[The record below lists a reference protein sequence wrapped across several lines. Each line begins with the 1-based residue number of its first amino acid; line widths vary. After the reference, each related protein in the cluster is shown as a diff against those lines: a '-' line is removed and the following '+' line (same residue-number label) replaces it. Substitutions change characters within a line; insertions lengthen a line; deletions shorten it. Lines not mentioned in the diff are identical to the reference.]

1 MKYIITEDQYKFL
14 KYGFRQRAEYM
25 DDFKQEVQDILEEN
39 MESILNEINKNG
51 TINVLDLM
59 VGDDIK
65 LGYGDRAYDFTVYA
79 LVEPNET
86 HRYFMS
92 YPLVS
97 YIRNM
102 VREKFGFKTS
112 VSIGFVEND

>member
-1 MKYIITEDQYKFL
+1 MKIIITEDQYKFL
-14 KYGFRQRAEYM
+14 KYGFLPREEYKEK
-25 DDFKQEVQDILEEN
+25 FANELQELIYEN
-39 MESILNEINKNG
+39 IESILHEINKDG
-51 TINVLDLM
+51 SISVIDLL

-65 LGYGDRAYDFTVYA
+65 LGYGNRAYDLIVYA
-79 LVEPNET
+79 VVKPNET

-92 YPLVS
+92 FPLDW

-112 VSIGFVEND
+112 VTIKFIEDS